1 MTDNTTRGGD
11 AGFCVRAEDADEILA
26 GLPLTATDAAELR
39 LLEEPGRRRPC
50 KKRAAEP
57 AGRRVSSAEPCR
69 LPPLTG
75 SCRPLPRWIWPPVKV
90 RD

>member
-39 LLEEPGRRRPC
+39 LLEEPGRR
-50 KKRAAEP
+50 AAVQETR
-57 AGRRVSSAEPCR
+57 G
-69 LPPLTG
+69 
-75 SCRPLPRWIWPPVKV
+75 
-90 RD
+90 